1 LASIAEVNREIL
13 IADGRRLIR
22 TESDRLSALV
32 HAIDDLLF
40 SLEELNLKG
49 VDRVPAPLRTRA
61 GKLIEV
67 VHPRLQAPGDAP
79 DPVRVRHRV
88 VPMMDVL
95 FEVQDRILHLLHPDR
110 IGDRDDA
117 PALS

>member
-1 LASIAEVNREIL
+1 LASIAKVNREIL
-13 IADGRRLIR
+13 IADERRLIR
-22 TESDRLSALV
+22 TENDRLSALV

-67 VHPRLQAPGDAP
+67 VHLRLQAPGDAR

-88 VPMMDVL
+88 VPMMEVL
-95 FEVQDRILHLLHPDR
+95 FEVQDRIFHLLHPDR
-110 IGDRDDA
+110 VSDREDA

>member
-1 LASIAEVNREIL
+1 MASIAEVNREIL

-22 TESDRLSALV
+22 TENDRLSAVV

-67 VHPRLQAPGDAP
+67 VPRLQTPGDAP
-79 DPVRVRHRV
+79 DNVRVRHRV
-88 VPMMDVL
+88 LPMMDVL
-95 FEVQDRILHLLHPDR
+95 FEVQDRILHVLHPDR
-110 IGDRDDA
+110 VGDREDA